1 MATNDPAG
9 RRPAPYV
16 YASPGLGVIARSC
29 RCAGALPTSGRARP
43 LIHYG
48 VPVNYPLVL
57 ALPRS
62 DDQIV
67 LTDYMDATPDRGNL
81 ARIRNDGTE
90 VWRVTPA
97 THSQDAWTVAR
108 LEGDVCRASTWSGWD
123 VTLDLATGR
132 ERSRVF
138 TK

>member
-1 MATNDPAG
+1 MS
-9 RRPAPYV
+9 RSAPQGW
-16 YASPGLGVIARSC
+16 P
-29 RCAGALPTSGRARP
+29 RP
-43 LIHYG
+43 LLPLRAGVANERAGPTAVHYG

-57 ALPRS
+57 PLPQS

-67 LTDYMDATPDRGNL
+67 LTDYSDATPDRGNL

-90 VWRVTPA
+90 VWRATPA
-97 THSQDAWTVAR
+97 TRSQDAWTVAR
-108 LEGDVCRASTWSGWD
+108 LEGGVCRASTWSGWD

>member
-1 MATNDPAG
+1 MGG
-9 RRPAPYV
+9 R
-16 YASPGLGVIARSC
+16 G
-29 RCAGALPTSGRARP
+29 P
-43 LIHYG
+43 LVHYG
-48 VPVNYPLVL
+48 VLVNYPLVL
-57 ALPRS
+57 ALPQS

-81 ARIRNDGTE
+81 ARIRNNGTE

-97 THSQDAWTVAR
+97 THSRDAWTVAR
-108 LEGDVCRASTWSGWD
+108 LEGDVCRASTWSGWE
-123 VTLDLATGR
+123 VTLDLDTGR

>member
-1 MATNDPAG
+1 M
-9 RRPAPYV
+9 
-16 YASPGLGVIARSC
+16 
-29 RCAGALPTSGRARP
+29 
-43 LIHYG
+43 
-48 VPVNYPLVL
+48 VL
-57 ALPRS
+57 ALPQS

-67 LTDYMDATPDRGNL
+67 LTDYVNATPDRGNL

-97 THSQDAWTVAR
+97 TYSQDAWTVAR
-108 LEGDVCRASTWSGWD
+108 LDGDVCRASTWSGWD
-123 VTLDLATGR
+123 VTLDLATGQ